1 MGRERFAEVAIVGG
15 GVMGASI
22 AAHLAER
29 KVGRVVVFEREDALG
44 TGSTAKA
51 AGGVRLQFT
60 TAANVAL
67 SRYSMEE
74 IRNFRER
81 TGVDADFA
89 QDGYL
94 FLLNS
99 EEDLRRFSE
108 TAVVQRAL
116 GAPVEVIT
124 PEEAARILPGIVT
137 DDLVGATFCGED
149 GVATPAALVA
159 GYGSLARR
167 SGAEL
172 RRGCEVTSV
181 SVVAGGG
188 FAFVAGGERWE
199 CDWLVNAAGP
209 WAGQVGALLGV
220 EVPVSPMRRQFFTT
234 EPLSWVPKKMPLTID
249 WGTGVYMH
257 VHSGGMLIGNS
268 DPDESP
274 GFSQTPD
281 LDYLAGVWE
290 DAARRLPRV
299 EEASMKTLNA
309 GLYEVSPDH
318 NAILGPVPEIAA
330 IRAGER
336 VLRARDAARPGGGE
350 GDFGGDRG
358 RGVADAGY
366 HPLLHHPLHREPGHS
381 RRQRDLTPRRLEPRR
396 DRRSSDTPLTQERGT
411 YVS

>member
-1 MGRERFAEVAIVGG
+1 MVEFKNAVRNQEGRSVRGGARRAEVAIVGG
-15 GVMGASI
+15 GVIGASI

-94 FLLNS
+94 FLLDS
-99 EEDLRRFSE
+99 EADLARFAR
-108 TAVVQRAL
+108 TAVRQRAL
-116 GAPVEVIT
+116 GAPVEVIS
-124 PEEAARILPGIVT
+124 PEEAARILPGIRT
-137 DDLVGATFCGED
+137 DDLVGATFCAED

-159 GYGSLARR
+159 GYAGLARR
-167 SGAEL
+167 AGVEL
-172 RRGCEVTSV
+172 RRGCEVTAAAPA
-181 SVVAGGG
+181 AGGG
-188 FAFVAGGERWE
+188 FSFVAGGERWE
-199 CDWLVNAAGP
+199 CGWLVNAAGP
-209 WAGQVGALLGV
+209 WAGQVGRLLGV
-220 EVPVSPMRRQFFTT
+220 EVPVAPVRRQFFTT
-234 EPLSWVPKKMPLTID
+234 EPLPWAPRRMPLTID
-249 WGTGVYMH
+249 WGTGVYLH
-257 VHSGGMLIGNS
+257 LHSGGMLIGNS
-268 DPDESP
+268 DPDEPP

-299 EEASMKTLNA
+299 ETASMKTLHA

-318 NAILGPVPEIAA
+318 NAILGPAPALPRFVLANGFSGHGMQHAPAVGKAIAEVIAVGESRTLDISPFSLARFEEAVAAPEGNVI
-330 IRAGER
+330 
-336 VLRARDAARPGGGE
+336 
-350 GDFGGDRG
+350 
-358 RGVADAGY
+358 
-366 HPLLHHPLHREPGHS
+366 
-381 RRQRDLTPRRLEPRR
+381 
-396 DRRSSDTPLTQERGT
+396 
-411 YVS
+411 

>member
-1 MGRERFAEVAIVGG
+1 MRVGERSAEVAIVGG
-15 GVMGASI
+15 GVIGASI

-29 KVGRVVVFEREDALG
+29 RVGRVVVFEREDALG
-44 TGSTAKA
+44 TGSTSKA

-67 SRYSMEE
+67 SRYSIEE

-94 FLLNS
+94 FLLDS
-99 EEDLRRFSE
+99 EADLVRFSE
-108 TAVVQRAL
+108 TAKVQRAL

-124 PEEAARILPGIVT
+124 PREAARILPGIRT

-159 GYGSLARR
+159 GYAALARR
-167 SGAEL
+167 GGVAL

-181 SVVAGGG
+181 SVLASGG
-188 FAFVAGGERWE
+188 FSLVAGGERWE
-199 CDWLVNAAGP
+199 CACLVNAAGP

-220 EVPVSPMRRQFFTT
+220 EVPVEPVRRQFFTT
-234 EPLSWVPKKMPLTID
+234 EPLSWAPRKMPLTID

-257 VHSGGMLIGNS
+257 LHSGGMLIGNS
-268 DPDESP
+268 DPDERP

-290 DAARRLPRV
+290 DAARRLPQV
-299 EEASMKTLNA
+299 EDASMKTLNA

-318 NAILGPVPEIAA
+318 NAILGPVPELPRFVLANGFSGHGMQHAPAVGRAISEVIADGESRTLDIA
-330 IRAGER
+330 PFSVGRFAGGAGVPER
-336 VLRARDAARPGGGE
+336 NVI
-350 GDFGGDRG
+350 
-358 RGVADAGY
+358 
-366 HPLLHHPLHREPGHS
+366 
-381 RRQRDLTPRRLEPRR
+381 
-396 DRRSSDTPLTQERGT
+396 
-411 YVS
+411 

>member
-1 MGRERFAEVAIVGG
+1 MRPERFTEVAIIGG
-15 GVMGASI
+15 GVIGASI

-67 SRYSMEE
+67 SRYSMRE
-74 IRNFRER
+74 IRNFKER

-94 FLLNS
+94 FLLDS

-108 TAVVQRAL
+108 TAVVQREL

-124 PEEAARILPGIVT
+124 PEEAQRILPGIEIG
-137 DDLVGATFCGED
+137 DLVGATFCAED

-159 GYGSLARR
+159 GYAALARR
-167 SGAEL
+167 AGVEL
-172 RRGCEVTSV
+172 RRGCEVTSITAAAA
-181 SVVAGGG
+181 SGG
-188 FAFVAGGERWE
+188 FVFVAGGERWE

-220 EVPVSPMRRQFFTT
+220 DVPVSPVRRQFFTT

-249 WGTGVYMH
+249 WGTGCYMH
-257 VHSGGMLIGNS
+257 LHSGGMLIGNS
-268 DPDESP
+268 DPDEPP

-299 EEASMKTLNA
+299 ENAVMKTLNA

-318 NAILGPVPEIAA
+318 NAILGPVPDLPRFLLANGFSGHGMQHAPAVGRA
-330 IRAGER
+330 ISEVVVDGESRTLDIGAFSVARFTEGAGI
-336 VLRARDAARPGGGE
+336 PE
-350 GDFGGDRG
+350 GN
-358 RGVADAGY
+358 V
-366 HPLLHHPLHREPGHS
+366 
-381 RRQRDLTPRRLEPRR
+381 
-396 DRRSSDTPLTQERGT
+396 
-411 YVS
+411 V